1 MIAEPEAE
9 QDALHPNDLS
19 DMCASPN
26 PFKSARICSASEAA
40 TYLTYGT
47 VRDFENA
54 VSSEP
59 TIKRGD
65 PDFVMSRSQLFEFA
79 NCPRRWKDGY
89 RDGDT
94 PEKDWG
100 SLMDILVLDGEHM
113 NDRVAIEP
121 LEYEN
126 SDGDLKPWNNNSKT
140 CRQWAK
146 DNAGKLIV
154 KAKLRHESRIA
165 MKALLDDKHILSL
178 LEASKTQVMFL
189 ATYVDEATG
198 IVVPFKGLIDMVPG
212 EPFTDCLA
220 DLKTCRSAHPRAW
233 EGHVVSYGYHWQ
245 SACYLDAYNKATGE
259 TRNEFKHVLQESM
272 RPYYSELTALS
283 YEFLMIGRREYKE
296 ALRLY
301 CECLKTN
308 KWPGYRATR
317 IHGCRVTEPPV
328 WMMQKG

>member
-1 MIAEPEAE
+1 MTTATHE

-40 TYLTYGT
+40 CYLYPNDD
-47 VRDFENA
+47 V
-54 VSSEP
+54 
-59 TIKRGD
+59 KRGD
-65 PDFVMSRSQLFEFA
+65 RDFVMSRSQLFEFA
-79 NCPRRWKDGY
+79 NCPRRWKDGF

-94 PEKDWG
+94 AEKDWG
-100 SLMDILVLDGEHM
+100 SLMDICVLDRAHM
-113 NDRVAIEP
+113 KDRIAVEP
-121 LEYEN
+121 EEYTN

-146 DNAGKLIV
+146 DQSGKLIV
-154 KAKLRHESRIA
+154 KPKLAAESVA
-165 MKALLDDKHILSL
+165 AHAALLDDDRIFDL

-189 ATYVDEATG
+189 AQYEDADTG

-212 EPFTDCLA
+212 EPFADCLA
-220 DLKTCRSAHPRAW
+220 DLKEYRSAHPRAW
-233 EGHVVSYGYHWQ
+233 ERSVVDHGLHLQ
-245 SACYLDAYNKATGE
+245 AAIYLDAYNTATGE
-259 TRNEFKHVLQESM
+259 NRNEFRHVLQESM
-272 RPYYSELTALS
+272 RPYYSELTMLS

-308 KWPGYRATR
+308 KWPGYKAQTR
-317 IHGCRVTEPPV
+317 ISGCRVTDPPT
-328 WMMQKG
+328 WLQQ